1 MTHFE
6 SQKGELET
14 ARGTISVASFYTP
27 EHIEA
32 LSFKGSFR
40 LHPHYSP
47 IISSKK
53 SLIRVAAEPDAN
65 VTLATTPAGDIVGF
79 GILQYPDPDDRW
91 VRVGHRVMMELSVVE
106 VSRTWRGGGLA
117 SKILEYALAHPLKD
131 DKILYMVGYSWTW
144 DIAGSGLPIMAYR
157 DMMIGLFAG
166 FGFALRQTNEPNI
179 MMRPENMF
187 MVKIGANVTDAVGRR
202 LKQVQFNLD

>member
-1 MTHFE
+1 MTHFKP
-6 SQKGELET
+6 QKCEVQT
-14 ARGTISVASFYTP
+14 DQGTITVASFYTP

-32 LSFKGSFR
+32 LAFKRSFQ

-53 SLIRVAAEPDAN
+53 SLIKIAAEPDAN
-65 VTLATTPAGDIVGF
+65 VTLATTSAGDIVGF
-79 GILQYPDPDDRW
+79 GILQYPDPDERW
-91 VRVGHRVMMELSVVE
+91 VRVGDQVMMELSVVE
-106 VSRTWRGGGLA
+106 VSRAWRSGGLA
-117 SKILEYALAHPLKD
+117 KKILELALDHPHKD

-144 DIAGSGLPIMAYR
+144 DIEGSGLPIMAYR
-157 DMMIGLFAG
+157 DMMIGLFAQ
-166 FGFALRQTNEPNI
+166 FGFSLRQTNEPNI

-187 MVKIGANVTDAVGRR
+187 MVKIGANVSEAVVRR